1 MSWIGICW
9 THKNPSVIRSSLL
22 FPPSLKGIIYNRR
35 YRKKKRKNWNAT
47 WSSAGS
53 VLDFPICTRR
63 AWRKR
68 ERRYYILWFMDDV
81 GNTCQTPLASQSFPP
96 SFAFLTYNNIKY
108 IFTAFF
114 VITEYYLLRSTR
126 ISAWQPQTTKE
137 SAAARNISLC
147 RVCILYARPD
157 SKKKKKTRPTILV
170 PYSEKVSL
178 LRLFCLPFIHYF
190 YQAKTR
196 FSKSDRKDFLSF
208 NFFFFFFF
216 NYNLGFLDQLYY
228 YLGFDLFRA

>member
-9 THKNPSVIRSSLL
+9 THKNPSVIRSSLF
-22 FPPSLKGIIYNRR
+22 FPPSLKGIVYNRR
-35 YRKKKRKNWNAT
+35 YRKKKGKNWNAT

-53 VLDFPICTRR
+53 ALDFPICTRR

-147 RVCILYARPD
+147 RVCILYAHPD
-157 SKKKKKTRPTILV
+157 SKKKKKNPPDNPSSVFWKGFTSPSILPTL
-170 PYSEKVSL
+170 YT
-178 LRLFCLPFIHYF
+178 LFLSS
-190 YQAKTR
+190 KTR

-208 NFFFFFFF
+208 YFFFFF
-216 NYNLGFLDQLYY
+216 NYNLGFLGQLYY